1 MPRILILGAT
11 GYLGNRVANL
21 LVQSGQHTVY
31 GVARSSEKALQLAR
45 DEITPVLCP
54 DPVNSPEQYLYTI
67 RSASIDIVIDCSQAL
82 QQAHSFL
89 ENIKKVGQ
97 ERLDAYQTRSTRG
110 PKLGFIYCSGVWV
123 HGSSDKA
130 VSDLDIVGPDAAT
143 PPPEL
148 VAWRVDLEHAIL
160 QSKSVLDVMILRP
173 ALVYGR
179 QPAVWSSF
187 IAPIFEATRNEAT
200 EFIHVPLDPKSRPGL
215 IHVDDSAAAFVGAVE
230 KLSLIAGSGVY
241 PVFDL
246 VTSQEGMREIFQA
259 LATCWGYGGE
269 VQLVGHSDDIVRKAV
284 STTFR
289 GSSARAEQL
298 LGWQPKRLAGF
309 VKDMDVYAAAFA
321 AHFSIPI

>member
-11 GYLGNRVANL
+11 GYLGNRIAKL
-21 LVQSGQHTVY
+21 LVQTGQHTVY

-54 DPVNSPEQYLYTI
+54 DPLNSPEQYLSTI
-67 RSASIDIVIDCSQAL
+67 RSSSIDIVIDCAQAL
-82 QQAHSFL
+82 HQAHSFL

-97 ERLDAYQTRSTRG
+97 ERLDVYQARGTSG
-110 PKLGFIYCSGVWV
+110 PKLGFIYCSGTWV

-130 VSDLDIVGPDAAT
+130 VTDLDIVGPDAAT

-148 VAWRVDLEHAIL
+148 VAWRIDLENEIL
-160 QSKSVLDVMILRP
+160 ASKSVLDVMILRP

-179 QPAVWSSF
+179 QPAVWSPF
-187 IAPIFEATRNEAT
+187 IAPVFEATRNKT
-200 EFIHVPLDPKSRPGL
+200 TDPIQVPLDSESRPGL
-215 IHVDDSAAAFVGAVE
+215 IHVDDSATAFVNAVE
-230 KLSLIAGSGVY
+230 KLPLIAGSGVY

-246 VTSQEGMREIFQA
+246 VTSQESMREIFSA
-259 LATCWGYGGE
+259 LAACGGYEGE
-269 VQLVGHSDDIVRKAV
+269 VQLVGHGDDIVRKAV

-298 LGWQPKRLAGF
+298 LGWQPKRLGGF
-309 VKDMDVYAAAFA
+309 VKDMDIHAACFA
-321 AHFSIPI
+321 AHFSSAT

>member
-11 GYLGNRVANL
+11 GYLGNRIANL
-21 LVQSGQHTVY
+21 LVQTGQHSVY

-54 DPVNSPEQYLYTI
+54 DPVNNPEHYLSTI
-67 RSASIDIVIDCSQAL
+67 RSSSIDIVIDCAQAL
-82 QQAHSFL
+82 QQGHSFL

-97 ERLDAYQTRSTRG
+97 ERLDAYQTRGTSG
-110 PKLGFIYCSGVWV
+110 AKLGFIYCSGTWV
-123 HGSSDKA
+123 HGSSEKA

-148 VAWRVDLEHAIL
+148 VAWRVDLENAVL
-160 QSKSVLDVMILRP
+160 ASNSVLDVMILRP

-187 IAPIFEATRNEAT
+187 ITPVFEATRNKTT
-200 EFIHVPLDPKSRPGL
+200 EPVQVPLDPKSRPGL
-215 IHVDDSAAAFVGAVE
+215 IHVDDSATAFVNAVE
-230 KLSLIAGSGVY
+230 KLPLIAGSGVY

-246 VTSQEGMREIFQA
+246 VTNQESMREIFIA
-259 LATCWGYGGE
+259 LAACWGYEGE
-269 VQLVGHSDDIVRKAV
+269 VQLVGHGDDIVRKAV

-298 LGWQPKRLAGF
+298 LGWQPKRLGGF
-309 VKDMDVYAAAFA
+309 VKDMDIYAASFA
-321 AHFSIPI
+321 AHFSSAA

>member
-11 GYLGNRVANL
+11 GYLGNRIADF
-21 LVQSGQHTVY
+21 LVQTGQHTVY
-31 GVARSSEKALQLAR
+31 GVARSSEKALQVAR
-45 DEITPVLCP
+45 DEITPVICP
-54 DPVNSPEQYLYTI
+54 DPVNNPEQYLSTI
-67 RSASIDIVIDCSQAL
+67 RSSSIDIVIDCAQAL
-82 QQAHSFL
+82 QQGHSFL
-89 ENIKKVGQ
+89 ENTKKVGQ
-97 ERLDAYQTRSTRG
+97 ERLDAFKARGNRG

-148 VAWRVDLEHAIL
+148 VSWRVDLENAIL
-160 QSKSVLDVMILRP
+160 ASSNVLDVMILRP

-187 IAPIFEATRNEAT
+187 IEPIFQATRNST
-200 EFIHVPLDPKSRPGL
+200 TKPIHVPLDPKSRPGL
-215 IHVDDSAAAFVGAVE
+215 IHVDDSATAFVKAVE
-230 KLSLIAGSGVY
+230 KLPLMAGSNVY

-246 VTSQEGMREIFQA
+246 VTSQESMSELFSA
-259 LATCWGYGGE
+259 LAACWGYEGE
-269 VQLVGHSDDIVRKAV
+269 VQLVGHCDDIVRKAV

-298 LGWQPKRLAGF
+298 LGWQPKRLGGF
-309 VKDMDVYAAAFA
+309 LKDMDIYAAAFA
-321 AHFSIPI
+321 AHFSSTS

>member
-1 MPRILILGAT
+1 MPRILVLGAT
-11 GYLGNRVANL
+11 GYLGNRIANL

-31 GVARSSEKALQLAR
+31 GVARSSEKALQLAK

-54 DPVNSPEQYLYTI
+54 DPVNNPEQYLSVI
-67 RSASIDIVIDCSQAL
+67 RSASIDIVIDCAQAL

-97 ERLDAYQTRSTRG
+97 ERLNAYQTRSASG

-130 VSDLDIVGPDAAT
+130 VTDLDIVGPDTAT

-148 VAWRVDLEHAIL
+148 VAWRVDLENAVL
-160 QSKSVLDVMILRP
+160 ASNNVLDVMILRP
-173 ALVYGR
+173 ALIYGR

-187 IAPIFEATRNEAT
+187 IATVYEATKNKT
-200 EFIHVPLDPKSRPGL
+200 TGPIHIPLDPKSRPGL
-215 IHVDDSAAAFVGAVE
+215 IHVDDSATAFVSAVE
-230 KLSLIAGSGVY
+230 KLPLISGSGLY

-246 VTSQEGMREIFQA
+246 VTSQESMCEIFKA
-259 LATCWGYGGE
+259 LATCWGYEGE
-269 VQLVGHSDDIVRKAV
+269 VQLVGHGDDIVRKAV

-298 LGWQPKRLAGF
+298 LGWQPKRLGGF
-309 VKDMDVYAAAFA
+309 VKDMEIYAAAFA
-321 AHFSIPI
+321 AHLSSPS

>member
-31 GVARSSEKALQLAR
+31 GVARSSDKALQLAG

-54 DPVNSPEQYLYTI
+54 DPANSPEQYLSTI
-67 RSASIDIVIDCSQAL
+67 RSSSIDIVIDCAQAL
-82 QQAHSFL
+82 QQGHSFL
-89 ENIKKVGQ
+89 ENIKKVGK
-97 ERLDAYQTRSTRG
+97 ERLDAYKARGTGG

-123 HGSSDKA
+123 HGSSNKA
-130 VSDLDIVGPDAAT
+130 VTDLDMVGPDAAT
-143 PPPEL
+143 QPAEL
-148 VAWRVDLEHAIL
+148 VAWRVDLENAIL
-160 QSKSVLDVMILRP
+160 DSHNVLDVMILRP

-187 IAPIFEATRNEAT
+187 IAPVFEATRNKTMES
-200 EFIHVPLDPKSRPGL
+200 IQVPLDPKSRPGL
-215 IHVDDSAAAFVGAVE
+215 VHVDDSATAFVKAVE
-230 KLSLIAGSGVY
+230 KLPLIAGSGVH

-246 VTSQEGMREIFQA
+246 VTSQESMCEIFNA
-259 LATCWGYGGE
+259 LAACWGYDGE
-269 VQLVGHSDDIVRKAV
+269 IQLVGHDDDIVRKAV

-298 LGWQPKRLAGF
+298 LGWQPKRLGGF
-309 VKDMDVYAAAFA
+309 VTDMDIYAAAFA
-321 AHFSIPI
+321 AHLSSTS